1 MATKNMPLAKSA
13 GWVVVSTTANIFVSN
28 PNSQALEYCW
38 SDAEPG
44 PLFRPHTL
52 HPSHGV
58 ARDFETGA
66 LRMKNNSS
74 FEEVT
79 IVVDE
84 A

>member
-1 MATKNMPLAKSA
+1 MATTNVSLAKSA
-13 GWVVVSTTANIFVSN
+13 GWVVVSSATNIFVSN

-38 SDAEPG
+38 SDTPPD

-52 HPSHGV
+52 HANHGV

-66 LRMKNNSS
+66 LRMRNTGHA
-74 FEEVT
+74 EEV
-79 IVVDE
+79 IIALDE